1 LPHTEHFTGRTTTR
15 EYIVLLKHTVEEF
28 IGISPAVRAIRA
40 EIEYAAS
47 CSAKVLITGES
58 GVGKEIASRLIH
70 QLSDRAHAPFVAI
83 NCVGVPESLLE
94 SELFGHVRGSFTGAH
109 RDRPGLLETA
119 NRGTLFLDEVADMG
133 LRMQGVLLRF
143 LETGEIQRVGA
154 DRSQSRLDVRVIAAT
169 NKDPLQFVAAKE
181 FREDLYYRLNVIDIT
196 IPPLRARREDIPVLF
211 EHFVERC
218 SDYHRV
224 PRPTYNG
231 ELLEAIQ
238 EYEWPGNV
246 RQLRNV
252 VERLVVRSRGGLI
265 TPELLPFAGITPTQ
279 TNGTTVYPAAG
290 TAAAPAAATAAAAA
304 AVERASRSVADTMF
318 NRMVHERESFWSIV
332 YSAYMARELTR
343 SDLRAIITRGLRE
356 TTGNYKLLVELF
368 NMDRG
373 DYKRFLNFLRKQKCQ
388 VPFSAFRTVRPIDP
402 SADPLFAASGGERH
416 TRH

>member
-1 LPHTEHFTGRTTTR
+1 
-15 EYIVLLKHTVEEF
+15 LLKHTIEEF
-28 IGISPAVRAIRA
+28 IGISPAVRTIQA

-58 GVGKEIASRLIH
+58 GVGKEVASRLIH
-70 QLSDRAHAPFVAI
+70 QLSDRATAPFLAI

-109 RDRPGLLETA
+109 RDRPGLLEMA
-119 NRGTLFLDEVADMG
+119 HRGTLFLDEVADMG
-133 LRMQGVLLRF
+133 IRMQGVLLRF

-154 DRSQSRLDVRVIAAT
+154 DRTQPRLDVRVIAAT
-169 NKDPLQFVAAKE
+169 NRDPLQYVASKQ

-211 EHFVERC
+211 EHFIQRC
-218 SDYHRV
+218 SDHHRV
-224 PRPTYNG
+224 PRPTYG
-231 ELLEAIQ
+231 ADVLQAIQ
-238 EYEWPGNV
+238 AYEWPGNV
-246 RQLRNV
+246 RQLRNA
-252 VERLVVRSRGGLI
+252 VERLVVRSRGGLL
-265 TPELLPFAGITPTQ
+265 TVGQLPFHGVGQPEAP
-279 TNGTTVYPAAG
+279 VH
-290 TAAAPAAATAAAAA
+290 APAAIAS
-304 AVERASRSVADTMF
+304 ERPARTVADAMF
-318 NRMVHERESFWSIV
+318 HRMVNQRESFWSIV

-343 SDLRAIITRGLRE
+343 TDLRAIITRGLQE

-388 VPFSAFRTVRPIDP
+388 VPFSAFRTVRPLDGDSP
-402 SADPLFAASGGERH
+402 ADALFAGGAARETQ